1 MNTAS
6 LENCKKL
13 YELSGWDNTYWW
25 HKDGT
30 KFNRGMK
37 PMQIVVPRSHE
48 LSVEICPAYD
58 SGFLLRKLPSMLE
71 DEDDKGSYY
80 TLHLGKEGEKD
91 YYANYWHFDNPLV
104 GIDILE
110 PSSTPEDAACLLAI
124 KLFEEAVL

>member
-13 YELSGWDNTYWW
+13 FELSGWVDSVYHPVNGDKQVTYSL
-25 HKDGT
+25 G
-30 KFNRGMK
+30 
-37 PMQIVVPRSHE
+37 
-48 LSVEICPAYD
+48 Y
-58 SGFLLRKLPSMLE
+58 LLRKLPSMLE
-71 DEDDKGSYY
+71 DEDDKGAYY

-110 PSSTPEDAACLLAI
+110 PSSTPEDATALLAI